1 MRSKEEVHKR
11 LALFLKNEEDK
22 LELIATFLGFGAVL
36 SDFIYKHRD
45 FVKITD
51 DVAYGMTIFIHNI
64 KAFMCDAELEMGVT
78 PDYNL
83 PTNEKLLN
91 ILRMIIEVYKDEL

>member
-11 LALFLKNEEDK
+11 LALFVKNEEDK
-22 LELIATFLGFGAVL
+22 LSLISTFLGFGAVL

-51 DVAYGMTIFIHNI
+51 EVAYGMTIFLYNI
-64 KAFMCDAELEMGVT
+64 KAFSCDEELQMGEE
-78 PDYNL
+78 PHYDL
-83 PTNEKLLN
+83 PTKEKLL
-91 ILRMIIEVYKDEL
+91 IVLRMIIEVYKDEL